1 MPRYWEIMFRVRPT
15 VGYSPDSP
23 HKYIM
28 DQLYIDL
35 IAHNY
40 RAVSE
45 EIKKRLN
52 TMPVA
57 MYMHACGL
65 HLSEQSQVMSVDP
78 CLFIVG
84 QGASISPP
92 DARFACAYAV
102 RTPLFA
108 GVVVQIFNNAG

>member
-45 EIKKRLN
+45 EIKKK
-52 TMPVA
+52 VK
-57 MYMHACGL
+57 Y
-65 HLSEQSQVMSVDP
+65 
-78 CLFIVG
+78 
-84 QGASISPP
+84 
-92 DARFACAYAV
+92 DARCDVYA
-102 RTPLFA
+102 RMWAALK
-108 GVVVQIFNNAG
+108 